1 MSPITTIVLTTLAA
15 TLFMA
20 ASWVMKT
27 LSQGQMLWTMPLIF
41 LLLGLAA
48 WVEIEVLRATRMG
61 HVMVMMLAIE
71 LLLTFAVACFF
82 LKEKY
87 TAQEFAG
94 VAVILIGMIVLTAGQ
109 SHPQSEANNTSVQ
122 SLNAPQVPKQIAM
135 PDKTKLPARPI
146 MRQTFKTSTPGK
158 ALPSIHSRNAPPA
171 VEI

>member
-1 MSPITTIVLTTLAA
+1 MSPLTTIVLTTLAA

-109 SHPQSEANNTSVQ
+109 SHPQSEANTSVQ
-122 SLNAPQVPKQIAM
+122 SLKAPPLPKQIAM
-135 PDKTKLPARPI
+135 PDKTKLQTRPI
-146 MRQTFKTSTPGK
+146 LRQTFKTSTPGK

>member
-1 MSPITTIVLTTLAA
+1 MSPLTTIILTTLAA

-82 LKEKY
+82 LNEKY
-87 TAQEFAG
+87 NAQEFAG

-109 SHPQSEANNTSVQ
+109 SHPQSEAIDNVQ
-122 SLNAPQVPKQIAM
+122 AVKAPQLTKQTAM
-135 PDKTKLPARPI
+135 PNDPNRQTKPRL
-146 MRQTFKTSTPGK
+146 RQTFNTSTPGNG
-158 ALPSIHSRNAPPA
+158 LPSIHSRNAPPA

>member
-1 MSPITTIVLTTLAA
+1 MSPLTTIILTTLAA
-15 TLFMA
+15 FLFMA

-27 LSQGQMLWTMPLIF
+27 LSQGQMVWTMPLIF

-82 LKEKY
+82 LNEKY
-87 TAQEFAG
+87 TTQEFAG

-109 SHPQSEANNTSVQ
+109 SQTETNDNVQ
-122 SLNAPQVPKQIAM
+122 ALKAPQLSKQIAM
-135 PDKTKLPARPI
+135 PDDPNRQTKPRL
-146 MRQTFKTSTPGK
+146 RQTFKTSTPGNG
-158 ALPSIHSRNAPPA
+158 LPSIHSRNAPPA

>member
-87 TAQEFAG
+87 NAQEFAG
-94 VAVILIGMIVLTAGQ
+94 VAVILIGMIVLTVGQ
-109 SHPQSEANNTSVQ
+109 SHPQSEANDKEQ
-122 SLNAPQVPKQIAM
+122 ALKAPQLPKQIAM
-135 PDKTKLPARPI
+135 PNDTNRQTKPRL
-146 MRQTFKTSTPGK
+146 RQTFKTSTPGSG
-158 ALPSIHSRNAPPA
+158 LPSIHSRNAPPA